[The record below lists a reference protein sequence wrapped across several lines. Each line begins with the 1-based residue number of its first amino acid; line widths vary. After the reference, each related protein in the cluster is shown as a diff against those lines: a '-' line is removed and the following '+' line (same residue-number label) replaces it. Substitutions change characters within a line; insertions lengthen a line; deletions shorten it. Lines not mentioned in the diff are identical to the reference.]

1 MGKLVSRFMI
11 AVLLAVTFIS
21 GVEPKLMPAAT
32 HGIEG
37 AAVAHALA
45 GQSDHFSKVA
55 THDHQGS
62 EDQRPGH
69 QHPAHGCA
77 HADANCCSTFAML
90 TDGCLLKFS
99 AQIREVRFGFD
110 AAMTL
115 GQLSYPPRRPPRA
128 VA

>member
-21 GVEPKLMPAAT
+21 GVEPKLMAAAA
-32 HGIEG
+32 HGLEG
-37 AAVAHALA
+37 AAFAHAHA

-55 THDHQGS
+55 THDHQSS
-62 EDQRPGH
+62 EDQRPSH
-69 QHPAHGCA
+69 KRPAHGCS
-77 HADANCCSTFAML
+77 HADANCCSTFAL
-90 TDGCLLKFS
+90 LANGCVLKFS
-99 AQIREVRFGFD
+99 AQVREVRFDFD

-128 VA
+128 AA